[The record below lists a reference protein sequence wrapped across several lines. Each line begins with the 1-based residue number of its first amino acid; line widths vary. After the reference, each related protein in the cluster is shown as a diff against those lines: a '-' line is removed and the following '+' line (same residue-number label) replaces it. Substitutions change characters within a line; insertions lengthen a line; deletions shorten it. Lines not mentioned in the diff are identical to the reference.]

1 MLLVDEIHFTHFA
14 ALIANGRAEEAH
26 PHLEIAHQAVIERA
40 EAIED
45 EAFRESS
52 LAAYERILAA

>member
-1 MLLVDEIHFTHFA
+1 M
-14 ALIANGRAEEAH
+14 ANGRAEEAR
-26 PHLEIAHQAVIERA
+26 PHLEIAHQAVIERS

-52 LAAYERILAA
+52 LTAYEEILAA